1 MKNQKDFCLPTYK
14 KLQEKNVIKHEN
26 TPIAHVFFN
35 VLSFEGSNTACKKIS
50 LFYKRLVENFTKWVN
65 IDFEQYA
72 RKDYLSDTN
81 PRKKFRYIPFTL
93 TIDMTPQIKDNTFLE
108 VKTSV
113 KLYKRKTMISEKNIN
128 HLWNLKNGTL
138 QIMKR
143 QQPKV

>member
-14 KLQEKNVIKHEN
+14 KLQEKNTIKHEN

-65 IDFEQYA
+65 IDFQKYA
-72 RKDYLSDTN
+72 LNEYTSDTN
-81 PRKKFRYIPFTL
+81 PRKKFRYVPFTL